1 MNIAVCDNDKNICE
15 DIVNLIRKQN
25 PAIKI
30 FSFTS
35 GDELLKCKEEFAIIF
50 LDIKGISGMNIARIL
65 RFRQEIQGSMKSILI
80 FVTGYREYM
89 EEAFDV
95 HAFHYLLKPIDTK
108 KFVKVLECALKEA
121 EAIENEAENY
131 LLIKVIDTNKK
142 IPLKDILFI
151 ESQNKKVV
159 IHTSDKI
166 YETYGK
172 MDAFEIALG
181 DLFYRCHRCY
191 LVNLE
196 KISAYQSDTIHLIN
210 DEKILL
216 ARKKYSDFVK
226 TYLRY
231 AIRGGIVNV

>member
-15 DIVNLIRKQN
+15 DIVKLIRKQN

-30 FSFTS
+30 FSFNS
-35 GDELLKCKEEFAIIF
+35 GDELLKCKEEFAILF

-95 HAFHYLLKPIDTK
+95 HAFHYLLKPIDRE
-108 KFVKVLECALKEA
+108 KFTQVLECALKEA

-172 MDAFEIALG
+172 MDAFEIVLG

-196 KISAYQSDTIHLIN
+196 KISAYQSDTIYLIN
-210 DEKILL
+210 GEKILL
-216 ARKKYSDFVK
+216 ARKKYTDFVK

>member
-15 DIVNLIRKQN
+15 DIVKLIRKQR
-25 PAIKI
+25 PEVKI

-35 GDELLKCKEEFAIIF
+35 GDELLKCKEEFSIIF

-95 HAFHYLLKPIDTK
+95 HAFHYLLKPIDRE
-108 KFVKVLECALKEA
+108 KFTQVLECALKEA

-210 DEKILL
+210 GEKILL